1 MFWSIDA
8 TVALAERNMFFASIN
23 QEMTYKNTVIS
34 DAEIFPNSR
43 QWAVVVRNKRCILLS
58 KVRYTMTISVN
69 NFDKLL
75 SVFL

>member
-8 TVALAERNMFFASIN
+8 TVALTERNMFFASIN
-23 QEMTYKNTVIS
+23 QETTCKNTVIS

-43 QWAVVVRNKRCILLS
+43 QWAAVVRNKCRIVLS
-58 KVRYTMTISVN
+58 KVRYTMAISID

-75 SVFL
+75 SDFL